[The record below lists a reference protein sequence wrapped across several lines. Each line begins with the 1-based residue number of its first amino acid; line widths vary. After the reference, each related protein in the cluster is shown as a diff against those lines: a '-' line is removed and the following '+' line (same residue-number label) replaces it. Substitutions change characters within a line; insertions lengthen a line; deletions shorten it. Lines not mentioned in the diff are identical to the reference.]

1 MGLGVAFLWT
11 VRSALRRRRFPPLFD
26 RRAVDFKSS
35 MGPFLK
41 RWAEE
46 ESKINKGSWARFG
59 FDVVIGVGRFA
70 VRALPLAFI
79 GVNVG

>member
-1 MGLGVAFLWT
+1 
-11 VRSALRRRRFPPLFD
+11 
-26 RRAVDFKSS
+26 